1 MGKRAEK
8 GTPKDVANR
17 AKAKGLQK
25 LKFYCQIC
33 EKQCRDANG
42 FKCHCTSDAH
52 LRQM

>member
-1 MGKRAEK
+1 MGKKAEA
-8 GTPKDVANR
+8 GTGLLVIANR

-42 FKCHCTSDAH
+42 LECHCTSEAH
-52 LRQM
+52 P